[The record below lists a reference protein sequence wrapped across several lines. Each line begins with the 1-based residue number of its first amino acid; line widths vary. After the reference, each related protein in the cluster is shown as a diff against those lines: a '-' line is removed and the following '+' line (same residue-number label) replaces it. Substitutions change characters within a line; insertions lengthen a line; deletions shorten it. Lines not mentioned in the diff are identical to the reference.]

1 LRRPAAPSPEPTP
14 RAKKHGATPRPR
26 AEQHRAKQHRATP
39 NLPIELSRAE
49 ARAYLLTQLGLDR
62 RTKASAANVRALLS
76 QLRCIQLD
84 PLDPMGTNADLVAMA
99 RLQGLPRGAIYTHV
113 YENGAAFEHFAKERC
128 LLPGAAFPFYRER
141 MVQTPWWR
149 VSERMKRVPPAL
161 VDAVESEVRERG
173 PISAKAL
180 TDRGRVE
187 AIDWGG
193 WKGTSKATSMA
204 LEILWTQCRVVV
216 CGRSREGKLYDVPER
231 ALGPHGS
238 HAVTPNAR
246 DAGAATHDSRDAA
259 HDSRDAAHDSR
270 AATHDSRDAA
280 PGDRFARWALVERV
294 EAAGL
299 LARTSGPTWSML
311 SDARTSALPDALVDE
326 GTLDAVRLEGSKR
339 AFLAPANVRDR
350 ATREPDDALRILGP
364 LDPLLWDRALLRE
377 LFDFDYVWEVYKPEA
392 ERRFAWY
399 VMPLLHHGAL
409 VGRLS
414 GRVDGTTLVI
424 EALWREDAAPLDD
437 AALDAA
443 LQAHA
448 EACRCDAVK
457 RPRRARRNP

>member
-1 LRRPAAPSPEPTP
+1 MKRRSASSRPATS
-14 RAKKHGATPRPR
+14 RA
-26 AEQHRAKQHRATP
+26 
-39 NLPIELSRAE
+39 PIELSRVE

-62 RTKASAANVRALLS
+62 RTKSAADPADPVEKSSAANVRALLAR
-76 QLRCIQLD
+76 LRCIQLD

-99 RLQGLPRGAIYTHV
+99 RLEGLSRGAIYTHV
-113 YENGAAFEHFAKERC
+113 YANGAAFEHFAKERC
-128 LLPGAAFPFYRER
+128 LLPGAAFPFYRRR

-149 VSERMKRVPPAL
+149 VSERMKRVPAAV
-161 VDAVESEVRERG
+161 VDAVEAEVRERG
-173 PISAKAL
+173 PLSAKAL

-187 AIDWGG
+187 AIDWSG
-193 WKGTSKATSMA
+193 WKGTSKASSMA

-216 CGRSREGKLYDVPER
+216 CGRSGEGKLYDVPER
-231 ALGPHGS
+231 ALGSHVRGS
-238 HAVTPNAR
+238 I
-246 DAGAATHDSRDAA
+246 
-259 HDSRDAAHDSR
+259 
-270 AATHDSRDAA
+270 AA
-280 PGDRFARWALVERV
+280 PSKSHEATPPNPHVDPFARWALVERV

-326 GTLDAVRLEGSKR
+326 GALDAVRLEGSKR

-377 LFDFDYVWEVYKPEA
+377 LFDFDYVWEVYKPES

-399 VMPLLHHGAL
+399 VMPLLHRGAL

-424 EALWREDAAPLDD
+424 DGLWREDTAPLDD
-437 AALDAA
+437 AALDDA

-448 EACRCDAVK
+448 EACGCDAVK
-457 RPRRARRNP
+457 RPRRAKRNP

>member
-1 LRRPAAPSPEPTP
+1 MKRRS
-14 RAKKHGATPRPR
+14 ATPTSR
-26 AEQHRAKQHRATP
+26 TP
-39 NLPIELSRAE
+39 VELSRIE

-62 RTKASAANVRALLS
+62 RTKSAADPADPVETSSAANVRALLAR
-76 QLRCIQLD
+76 LRCIQLD

-99 RLQGLPRGAIYTHV
+99 RLEGLPRGAIYTHV
-113 YENGAAFEHFAKERC
+113 YAHGAAFEHFAKERC

-149 VSERMKRVPPAL
+149 VSERMKRVPAAI

-187 AIDWGG
+187 AIDWSG
-193 WKGTSKATSMA
+193 WKGTSKASSMA

-216 CGRSREGKLYDVPER
+216 CGRSGDGKLYDVPER
-231 ALGPHGS
+231 ALGS
-238 HAVTPNAR
+238 HAAAPNDAAATKSSRRGRPPTDARSDAPDAR
-246 DAGAATHDSRDAA
+246 D
-259 HDSRDAAHDSR
+259 
-270 AATHDSRDAA
+270 
-280 PGDRFARWALVERV
+280 DRFARWALVERV

-311 SDARTSALPDALVDE
+311 SDARTSALPDVLVDE
-326 GTLDAVRLEGSKR
+326 GALDAVRLEGSRR

-350 ATREPDDALRILGP
+350 ATQEADDVLRILGP

-377 LFDFDYVWEVYKPEA
+377 LFDFDYVWEVYKPESQ
-392 ERRFAWY
+392 RRFAWY
-399 VMPLLHHGAL
+399 VMPLLHRGAL

-424 EALWREDAAPLDD
+424 DGLWREDAAPLDD

-448 EACRCDAVK
+448 EACGCDAVK
-457 RPRRARRNP
+457 RPRRAKRNP

>member
-1 LRRPAAPSPEPTP
+1 MKRRSASSKPATSRAP
-14 RAKKHGATPRPR
+14 
-26 AEQHRAKQHRATP
+26 
-39 NLPIELSRAE
+39 LDLSRAE
-49 ARAYLLTQLGLDR
+49 ARAYLLTQLGLDL
-62 RTKASAANVRALLS
+62 RTTSSAANVRALLAR
-76 QLRCIQLD
+76 LRCIQLD

-99 RLQGLPRGAIYTHV
+99 RLQGLPRGAIYAHV
-113 YENGAAFEHFAKERC
+113 YEEGAAFEHFAKERC
-128 LLPGAAFPFYRER
+128 LLPGAAFPFYRRR

-149 VSERMKRVPPAL
+149 VSERMKRVPAAV
-161 VDAVESEVRERG
+161 VDAVETEVRERG
-173 PISAKAL
+173 PISAKGL

-187 AIDWGG
+187 AIDWSG
-193 WKGTSKATSMA
+193 WKGTSKASSMA

-216 CGRSREGKLYDVPER
+216 CGRSSEGKLYDVPER
-231 ALGPHGS
+231 ALGAHG
-238 HAVTPNAR
+238 ARPPILDARGDARTPSEH
-246 DAGAATHDSRDAA
+246 GTHDD
-259 HDSRDAAHDSR
+259 
-270 AATHDSRDAA
+270 
-280 PGDRFARWALVERV
+280 PFARWALVERV

-311 SDARTSALPDALVDE
+311 SDARTSALPDTLVEE

-339 AFLAPANVRDR
+339 AFLAPAGVRDR
-350 ATREPDDALRILGP
+350 PTRAPDDALRILGP
-364 LDPLLWDRALLRE
+364 LDPLLWDRSLLRE
-377 LFDFDYVWEVYKPEA
+377 LFDFDYVWEVYKPES

-424 EALWREDAAPLDD
+424 DGLWREDAAPLDD

-448 EACRCDAVK
+448 EACGCDAVK
-457 RPRRARRNP
+457 RPRRAKRNP

>member
-1 LRRPAAPSPEPTP
+1 
-14 RAKKHGATPRPR
+14 
-26 AEQHRAKQHRATP
+26 
-39 NLPIELSRAE
+39 
-49 ARAYLLTQLGLDR
+49 
-62 RTKASAANVRALLS
+62 VRALLAR
-76 QLRCIQLD
+76 LRCIQLD

-99 RLQGLPRGAIYTHV
+99 RLTGLPRGAIYTHA
-113 YENGAAFEHFAKERC
+113 YADGAAFEHFAKERC

-149 VSERMKRVPPAL
+149 VSERMKRVPPAI

-187 AIDWGG
+187 AIDWSG

-216 CGRSREGKLYDVPER
+216 CGRSGDGKLYDVPER
-231 ALGPHGS
+231 ALGAHVRGS
-238 HAVTPNAR
+238 VAPASRAHDAPAPNA
-246 DAGAATHDSRDAA
+246 HDD
-259 HDSRDAAHDSR
+259 
-270 AATHDSRDAA
+270 
-280 PGDRFARWALVERV
+280 PFARWALVERV

-311 SDARTSALPDALVDE
+311 SDARTSGLPDALVDE
-326 GTLDAVRLEGSKR
+326 GALDAVRLEGSKR

-377 LFDFDYVWEVYKPEA
+377 LFDFDYVWEVYKPES

-399 VMPLLHHGAL
+399 AMPLLHRGAL

-424 EALWREDAAPLDD
+424 DGLWREDAAPLDD

-448 EACRCDAVK
+448 EACGCDAVK
-457 RPRRARRNP
+457 RPRRAKRNP

>member
-1 LRRPAAPSPEPTP
+1 M
-14 RAKKHGATPRPR
+14 
-26 AEQHRAKQHRATP
+26 
-39 NLPIELSRAE
+39 
-49 ARAYLLTQLGLDR
+49 
-62 RTKASAANVRALLS
+62 RALLAR
-76 QLRCIQLD
+76 LRCIQLD

-113 YENGAAFEHFAKERC
+113 YEDGAAFEHFAKERC
-128 LLPGAAFPFYRER
+128 LLPGAAFPFYRRR

-149 VSERMKRVPPAL
+149 VSERMKRVPAAV
-161 VDAVESEVRERG
+161 VDAVEAEVRERG

-187 AIDWGG
+187 AIDWSG
-193 WKGTSKATSMA
+193 WKGTSKASSMA
-204 LEILWTQCRVVV
+204 LEILWTQCRIVV
-216 CGRSREGKLYDVPER
+216 CGRSNEGKLYDVPER
-231 ALGPHGS
+231 ALGAHGVRS
-238 HAVTPNAR
+238 PSEHGTHAAR
-246 DAGAATHDSRDAA
+246 SSRALGAHAA
-259 HDSRDAAHDSR
+259 HSSSHPDAHD
-270 AATHDSRDAA
+270 D
-280 PGDRFARWALVERV
+280 PFARWALVERV

-311 SDARTSALPDALVDE
+311 SDARTSALPDALVEE
-326 GTLDAVRLEGSKR
+326 GALDAVRLEGSKR

-364 LDPLLWDRALLRE
+364 LDPLLWDRVLLRE
-377 LFDFDYVWEVYKPEA
+377 LFDFDYVWEVYKPESQ
-392 ERRFAWY
+392 RRFAWY

-424 EALWREDAAPLDD
+424 DGLWREEAAPLDE

-457 RPRRARRNP
+457 RPRRAKRNP